1 VRRYDD
7 VASTSRLSPPSRRRR
22 PRPEENFPTSDA
34 RFDDDDDRDASS
46 PRSGTMARG
55 LDRGLDRDDVDTPRD
70 ECDFV
75 GGRAETPAAAHVII
89 APRARS
95 TRDDDETTTTTTTI
109 RSTTTAR
116 STTRGGGARARVNV
130 PTRSRALSARVAA
143 SRRGR
148 RARERRDTREERA
161 RLP

>member
-1 VRRYDD
+1 
-7 VASTSRLSPPSRRRR
+7 
-22 PRPEENFPTSDA
+22 
-34 RFDDDDDRDASS
+34 
-46 PRSGTMARG
+46 MARG
-55 LDRGLDRDDVDTPRD
+55 LARGLDRDDVDTPRD
-70 ECDFV
+70 EGEFV

-95 TRDDDETTTTTTTI
+95 TRDDDETTTTTTI

-130 PTRSRALSARVAA
+130 PTGSRAFSARVAA

-148 RARERRDTREERA
+148 RARERRETREERA